1 MGTVVEGAVDKAKGE
16 IGSLIPK
23 IEIEIVKQE
32 EEMEDK
38 LNTAEKSLTNDMDV
52 SKGQEDTSKETT
64 GTNTDAPLTGT
75 QIMMGNVVEG
85 AVGKAKNEIGSL
97 MPQIE
102 NEIIKQE
109 DDMQK
114 KLNTA
119 EQALTNNSS
128 SASGLGDIY
137 TQDAEKEAKEEKVD
151 VRKFL
156 PPSWQ
161 KDVVVD
167 EDAGVAMRMLDDKVQ
182 PL

>member
-1 MGTVVEGAVDKAKGE
+1 
-16 IGSLIPK
+16 
-23 IEIEIVKQE
+23 
-32 EEMEDK
+32 MEDK

-52 SKGQEDTSKETT
+52 SKGQEETSKETT
-64 GTNTDAPLTGT
+64 GTNTAAPLTGT

-109 DDMQK
+109 DDMQM

-119 EQALTNNSS
+119 EQALTNSS
-128 SASGLGDIY
+128 SVSGSGDIY
-137 TQDAEKEAKEEKVD
+137 TQDAEKGAKEEKVD

-182 PL
+182 SL

>member
-1 MGTVVEGAVDKAKGE
+1 M
-16 IGSLIPK
+16 
-23 IEIEIVKQE
+23 
-32 EEMEDK
+32 
-38 LNTAEKSLTNDMDV
+38 
-52 SKGQEDTSKETT
+52 
-64 GTNTDAPLTGT
+64 
-75 QIMMGNVVEG
+75 
-85 AVGKAKNEIGSL
+85 
-97 MPQIE
+97 
-102 NEIIKQE
+102 
-109 DDMQK
+109 
-114 KLNTA
+114 NTA